1 MTTNET
7 WHCFSDANTCSLALA
22 QALTQELQ
30 RLLGLQARV
39 VLAVSGGQSPRA
51 MMAALSHAD
60 VDWSR
65 VLIQWVDERL
75 LSRHHPNSNSELI
88 ESVLLRRHQAAVSLW
103 HNVLPEVA
111 GVPRELTDA
120 EQEAVLQAASERY
133 QKPDIVVL
141 GMGEDGHTAS
151 LFPHAKQLPQALNLH
166 NTLPLMVLQDVVAP
180 YARIS
185 MTLQAILSAKAIFIA
200 AYGLRKRTVLQQ
212 AAKQLDANLPI
223 SSVFHHAQKIPVY
236 VYC

>member
-7 WHCFSDANTCSLALA
+7 WHCFSDADACSLALA

-30 RLLGLQARV
+30 RLLDLQARV
-39 VLAVSGGQSPRA
+39 VLAVSGGQSPRV

-60 VDWSR
+60 VDWPR

-88 ESVLLRRHQAAVSLW
+88 ESVLRQHQAAVSQW
-103 HNVLPEVA
+103 HNVLPVVA
-111 GVPRELTDA
+111 GSPRELVDD
-120 EQEAVLQAASERY
+120 EQEAVLQPASKRY

-151 LFPHAKQLPQALNLH
+151 LFPHAKQLPQALNPH
-166 NTLPLMVLQDVVAP
+166 NTVPLMLLQDVAAP

-185 MTLQAILSAKAIFIA
+185 MTLPAILSAKAIFIA
-200 AYGLRKRTVLQQ
+200 AYGQKKRTVLQQ

>member
-7 WHCFSDANTCSLALA
+7 WHCFSDASACSLALA

-30 RLLGLQARV
+30 RLLSLQARV
-39 VLAVSGGQSPRA
+39 VLAVSGGHSPRT
-51 MMAALSHAD
+51 MMAALSHAG

-75 LSRHHPNSNSELI
+75 LSCHHPNSNSELI
-88 ESVLLRRHQAAVSLW
+88 ESVLRQHQAAVSQW
-103 HNVLPEVA
+103 HNELPEVTDS
-111 GVPRELTDA
+111 PRELTDV
-120 EQEAVLQAASERY
+120 EQQAVLQAASERY

-166 NTLPLMVLQDVVAP
+166 NTTPLMLLQDVVAP
-180 YARIS
+180 YTRIS
-185 MTLQAILSAKAIFIA
+185 MTLPAILSAQVIFIA
-200 AYGLRKRTVLQQ
+200 AYGQQKRAVLQQ

-223 SSVFHHAQKIPVY
+223 SSVFHHAQEIPVY

>member
-7 WHCFSDANTCSLALA
+7 WHCFSDANACSLALA

-30 RLLGLQARV
+30 RLLGLQACV

-51 MMAALSHAD
+51 MMAALSHAN

-88 ESVLLRRHQAAVSLW
+88 ESVLRQHQAVVSQW
-103 HNVLPEVA
+103 HNVLPEVT

-133 QKPDIVVL
+133 QEPDIVVL

-151 LFPHAKQLPQALNLH
+151 LFPHATQLLQAMDLH
-166 NTLPLMVLQDVVAP
+166 NTVPLMLLQDVVAP

-185 MTLQAILSAKAIFIA
+185 MTLPAILSAKVIFIV
-200 AYGLRKRTVLQQ
+200 AYGQQKRTVLQQ

-223 SSVFHHAQKIPVY
+223 SSVFHHAQEIPVY

>member
-75 LSRHHPNSNSELI
+75 LSHHHPNSNSELI
-88 ESVLLRRHQAAVSLW
+88 ESVLRQHQAAVSLW

>member
-7 WHCFSDANTCSLALA
+7 WHCFSDANACSLALA

-30 RLLGLQARV
+30 RLLSLQARV

-88 ESVLLRRHQAAVSLW
+88 ESVLTQHQAAVSQW
-103 HNVLPEVA
+103 HNVLPEVI
-111 GVPRELTDA
+111 GLPRELTDV
-120 EQEAVLQAASERY
+120 EQQAVLQAALERY
-133 QKPDIVVL
+133 QEPDIVVL

-166 NTLPLMVLQDVVAP
+166 NTVPLMLLQDEVAP
-180 YARIS
+180 YTRIS
-185 MTLQAILSAKAIFIA
+185 MTLQAILSAKVIFIA
-200 AYGLRKRTVLQQ
+200 AYGQQKRAVLQQ

-223 SSVFHHAQKIPVY
+223 SSVFHHAQEIPVY

>member
-7 WHCFSDANTCSLALA
+7 WHCFSDENAFSLALA

-30 RLLGLQARV
+30 ILLSLQGRV

-51 MMAALSHAD
+51 MMALLSHAD

-75 LSRHHPNSNSELI
+75 LSRDHPNSNSELI
-88 ESVLLRRHQAAVSLW
+88 ESVLRQDQAAHAQW
-103 HNVLPEVA
+103 HNLLPEVT
-111 GVPRELTDA
+111 GLPRELTDI
-120 EQEAVLQAASERY
+120 EQQSVLQAALSAY
-133 QKPDIVVL
+133 KKPDIVVL

-166 NTLPLMVLQDVVAP
+166 NTVPLMVLQDAVAP

-185 MTLQAILSAKAIFIA
+185 MTLPAILAAQVIVIA
-200 AYGLRKRTVLQQ
+200 AYGSQKRAVLQQ
-212 AAKQLDANLPI
+212 AARQLDANLPI
-223 SSVFHHAQKIPVY
+223 SSVFYHAQKIPIH